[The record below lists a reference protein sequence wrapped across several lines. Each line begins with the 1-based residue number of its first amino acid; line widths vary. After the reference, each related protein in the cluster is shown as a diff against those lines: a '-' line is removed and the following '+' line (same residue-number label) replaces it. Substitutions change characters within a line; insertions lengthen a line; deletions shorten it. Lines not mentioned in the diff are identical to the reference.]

1 LAVFGAAFLF
11 LLHAAALSVMTR
23 FLGKDVQYL
32 NEAIESALATKS
44 IELDLLRYERANDA
58 DHARTGPGGAQEI
71 ADRLR
76 VDLAEAR
83 RYINTPAEGELVD
96 ELGRRV
102 GDYLAAHREA
112 RGRGLES
119 ADARALLAPD
129 FATTLAVSE
138 RLVDLNVEQANALLV
153 QETSWY
159 EIAVVVTVLGAIAVG
174 IGLAL
179 ALFGFDRWVR
189 RPLAA
194 AAAAIARFEAG
205 DRKARAAEV
214 GPAEVR
220 EIAETFNEMATTL
233 ARQESDRVAFI
244 GGVAHDLRGPVSA
257 IQMASAMLDPEGPLR
272 GERNEATR
280 AILARQTAR
289 LERMVGDFLDAV
301 RIHAGHLDLQSEAI
315 DLAALVRESVEL
327 YRPFAPD
334 HELTAQVPAAAIT
347 IQGDAMRL
355 GQVLTNL
362 LSNAVKYSPKAGPIK
377 ITLEADDAQA
387 ILAVADQ
394 GIGIQPG
401 EHEQIFEPFRR
412 TGASRDLVPGV
423 GLGLSIAKRI
433 VEAHGGRIEI
443 TSTPGAGSTFRVY
456 LPRSKAESPPARS

>member
-1 LAVFGAAFLF
+1 
-11 LLHAAALSVMTR
+11 
-23 FLGKDVQYL
+23 
-32 NEAIESALATKS
+32 
-44 IELDLLRYERANDA
+44 
-58 DHARTGPGGAQEI
+58 
-71 ADRLR
+71 
-76 VDLAEAR
+76 
-83 RYINTPAEGELVD
+83 
-96 ELGRRV
+96 
-102 GDYLAAHREA
+102 
-112 RGRGLES
+112 
-119 ADARALLAPD
+119 
-129 FATTLAVSE
+129 
-138 RLVDLNVEQANALLV
+138 
-153 QETSWY
+153 
-159 EIAVVVTVLGAIAVG
+159 
-174 IGLAL
+174 
-179 ALFGFDRWVR
+179 
-189 RPLAA
+189 
-194 AAAAIARFEAG
+194 
-205 DRKARAAEV
+205 
-214 GPAEVR
+214 
-220 EIAETFNEMATTL
+220 
-233 ARQESDRVAFI
+233 VAFI

-257 IQMASAMLDPEGPLR
+257 IQMASAMLDPEGPLH
-272 GERNEATR
+272 GERSEATR
-280 AILARQTAR
+280 AILTRQTAR

-301 RIHAGHLDLQSEAI
+301 RIHAGHLDMQSEAI

-334 HELTAQVPAAAIT
+334 HELTTMIPAAAIT

-377 ITLEADDAQA
+377 ITLEADDAHA

-433 VEAHGGRIEI
+433 IEAHGGRIEI